1 MTVQR
6 KPNQQDLQYAQLCV
20 ARENDLPDAQIAG
33 KYGLSPEALYR
44 ELSEGGLPVCSE
56 CGALHPD
63 REHRSAHAAR
73 ERKARAAG
81 GEAVEIT
88 VADAVPLFERVLV
101 KLREGLGGLDRL
113 RLYLQD
119 LDPRGSENGNKRFV
133 VRYRLYGAED
143 RTVLPE
149 GLEGESV
156 RVYWREQIEPQSP
169 GYWRALCEEH
179 GLDPEEV
186 NSVRVPVDHDRR
198 DGASPTPPEHLVAQI
213 ANHVLTGG
221 DVEELL
227 DALHPCPEEVDRAT
241 LYADDPKRPG
251 PVAGLR
257 TYAGRLSTIVCGGK
271 VRSGPP
277 TPAVSKDEH
286 RVAAYIRER
295 RSEGATDRQIVME
308 LRNGA
313 VRPLSIAITPAEV
326 RRLGGLELAE

>member
-88 VADAVPLFERVLV
+88 VADAVPLFERALV

-156 RVYWREQIEPQSP
+156 RVYWREQIEPQRP

-213 ANHVLTGG
+213 ATT
-221 DVEELL
+221 
-227 DALHPCPEEVDRAT
+227 C
-241 LYADDPKRPG
+241 
-251 PVAGLR
+251 
-257 TYAGRLSTIVCGGK
+257 
-271 VRSGPP
+271 
-277 TPAVSKDEH
+277 
-286 RVAAYIRER
+286 
-295 RSEGATDRQIVME
+295 
-308 LRNGA
+308 
-313 VRPLSIAITPAEV
+313 
-326 RRLGGLELAE
+326 